1 MALEQIT
8 TDMDMDIQVP
18 KKKKLESMKKS
29 TSSNLGPFRNE
40 AEKIAYKKNIEK
52 LYKPGYGE
60 MGYKETP
67 AKDLDAMLEAPSKMR
82 MANNEKSKETT
93 LPEKKINIEVMKKIS
108 PAARRSAIMNR
119 NMDERDEKGIMGRM
133 YDKLT
138 GNNN

>member
-8 TDMDMDIQVP
+8 TDMDVDIQVP

-40 AEKIAYKKNIEK
+40 AEKIAYKKNVDK

-82 MANNEKSKETT
+82 MANDAKNKETT
-93 LPEKKINIEVMKKIS
+93 LPGKAIKDVIKNKLESLKKSIPKS
-108 PAARRSAIMNR
+108 
-119 NMDERDEKGIMGRM
+119 
-133 YDKLT
+133 
-138 GNNN
+138 